1 MDICMDKEP
10 DGVVVYANGD
20 SCNPIQ
26 VNVSVLPPLDSVP
39 SDEANGNTELLST
52 EESIEVKEYD
62 VKECTNEIPV
72 AKPLEDGNMEIPA
85 LGKDAKSVNKSVLH
99 AKHGSKPGRVSNKI
113 RNTVPQPFALATEK
127 RASSATRESHEVV
140 SKIFPDGYSKVPK
153 QAKKVPRKPLQP
165 KNKKLSDEEED
176 SCSVASYATSAAKSA
191 KSRTIVTAAPSFRST
206 ERAEKR
212 KEFYTKLE
220 EKHQAMEAE
229 KTQSEARN
237 KEEND
242 AALRQ
247 LRKSLMFKANPM
259 PNFYHEGPPP
269 KVELKKPPPTRAK
282 SPKLGRRNTRE
293 GNRAKGVS
301 RRHETPKTLIVIS
314 KEDNDDATTHKSD
327 QINRFVAE
335 EVNRSLEPEPET
347 AFAC

>member
-20 SCNPIQ
+20 SCNLNQ
-26 VNVSVLPPLDSVP
+26 ENVSVLPPLDSE
-39 SDEANGNTELLST
+39 SCDEANGNTEHLFT
-52 EESIEVKEYD
+52 EENATEVKEYD

-72 AKPLEDGNMEIPA
+72 TKPLEDGNIDIAA
-85 LGKDAKSVNKSVLH
+85 LAKDAKAVNKSVLP
-99 AKHGSKPGRVSNKI
+99 AKHGSKSGRGSNKI
-113 RNTVPQPFALATEK
+113 RSTVPQPFALATEK
-127 RASSATRESHEVV
+127 RASS
-140 SKIFPDGYSKVPK
+140 SKVQN
-153 QAKKVPRKPLQP
+153 QATKVPRKPLQP
-165 KNKKLSDEEED
+165 KNKKLSDEED
-176 SCSVASYATSAAKSA
+176 SCSVASYATSAAKSS
-191 KSRTIVTAAPSFRST
+191 KSRTIVIAAPSFRST

-242 AALRQ
+242 AALRK

-282 SPKLGRRNTRE
+282 SPKLGRR
-293 GNRAKGVS
+293 AKGAS
-301 RRHETPKTLIVIS
+301 RRHETRKPLVIS
-314 KEDNDDATTHKSD
+314 KEDFDDETTQNSD
-327 QINRFVAE
+327 QINR
-335 EVNRSLEPEPET
+335 NLEPET

>member
-26 VNVSVLPPLDSVP
+26 ENVSVLPPLDSVS

-72 AKPLEDGNMEIPA
+72 AKPLEDGNTEIPT
-85 LGKDAKSVNKSVLH
+85 LRKDAKSVNKSVLP
-99 AKHGSKPGRVSNKI
+99 AKHGLKQGRGSKKI

-127 RASSATRESHEVV
+127 RASSATRESHEVAAV
-140 SKIFPDGYSKVPK
+140 YSKVQK
-153 QAKKVPRKPLQP
+153 QATKIPRKPLQP

-191 KSRTIVTAAPSFRST
+191 KSRTIVIAAPSFRST

-212 KEFYTKLE
+212 REFYTKLE

-259 PNFYHEGPPP
+259 PNFYQEGPPP
-269 KVELKKPPPTRAK
+269 KVELKKVTHKPPPTRAK
-282 SPKLGRRNTRE
+282 SPKLGRRNTKE

-301 RRHETPKTLIVIS
+301 RRHETPKTSIVIS
-314 KEDNDDATTHKSD
+314 KEDNDDATTLKTE

-335 EVNRSLEPEPET
+335 EANRNLDPEPET
-347 AFAC
+347 AFVC

>member
-1 MDICMDKEP
+1 
-10 DGVVVYANGD
+10 
-20 SCNPIQ
+20 
-26 VNVSVLPPLDSVP
+26 
-39 SDEANGNTELLST
+39 
-52 EESIEVKEYD
+52 YD
-62 VKECTNEIPV
+62 VKECTSEIPV
-72 AKPLEDGNMEIPA
+72 GKPSEEGGGDI
-85 LGKDAKSVNKSVLH
+85 GKDAGGGSKSVIKS
-99 AKHGSKPGRVSNKI
+99 KHGSRSGRGSNRI
-113 RNTVPQPFALATEK
+113 RSTVPQPFALATEK
-127 RASSATRESHEVV
+127 RASSATRSFAGESHETAAV
-140 SKIFPDGYSKVPK
+140 SKVFPDGYSKVQN
-153 QAKKVPRKPLQP
+153 QATKVPRKPLQP
-165 KNKKLSDEEED
+165 KNKKLSDEED

-247 LRKSLMFKANPM
+247 LRKSLMFKASPM
-259 PNFYHEGPPP
+259 PNFYHEGPPS

-282 SPKLGRRNTRE
+282 SPKLGRRNPKE
-293 GNRAKGVS
+293 GNRSKGAS
-301 RRHETPKTLIVIS
+301 RWHETRKALVVIS
-314 KEDNDDATTHKSD
+314 KEDRDDDDETTKNSD
-327 QINRFVAE
+327 QVNRFVTE
-335 EVNRSLEPEPET
+335 EVNRNLEPET

>member
-26 VNVSVLPPLDSVP
+26 ENVSVLPPLDAVP
-39 SDEANGNTELLST
+39 SGEGNGNTELLPT

-72 AKPLEDGNMEIPA
+72 AKPVEDGNIEIPA

-140 SKIFPDGYSKVPK
+140 SKIFPDGYSKLPK
-153 QAKKVPRKPLQP
+153 QAKKVARKPLQP
-165 KNKKLSDEEED
+165 KNKKLSDEED

-191 KSRTIVTAAPSFRST
+191 KSRIIVTAAPSFRST

-282 SPKLGRRNTRE
+282 SPKLGRRNT
-293 GNRAKGVS
+293 NRAKGVS
-301 RRHETPKTLIVIS
+301 RRHETRKTLLVIS
-314 KEDNDDATTHKSD
+314 KQDRDDETTQKSD
-327 QINRFVAE
+327 ETNRFGSEA
-335 EVNRSLEPEPET
+335 VNQNLEPEPET

>member
-26 VNVSVLPPLDSVP
+26 ENVSVLPPLDTVS

-52 EESIEVKEYD
+52 EESTEVKEYD

-72 AKPLEDGNMEIPA
+72 AKPLEDGNLEIAPT
-85 LGKDAKSVNKSVLH
+85 LGKDAKSVKKSVLH
-99 AKHGSKPGRVSNKI
+99 AKNASKSGRVSNKI

-153 QAKKVPRKPLQP
+153 QATKVARKPLQP
-165 KNKKLSDEEED
+165 KNKKLSDEED

-191 KSRTIVTAAPSFRST
+191 KSRTIVIAAPSFRST

-282 SPKLGRRNTRE
+282 SPKLGRRNTKE

-301 RRHETPKTLIVIS
+301 RRQTPKTLIVIS
-314 KEDNDDATTHKSD
+314 KEDNDDETTQKTE

-335 EVNRSLEPEPET
+335 EVNRNLKPELET

>member
-26 VNVSVLPPLDSVP
+26 ENVSVLPPLDSVP
-39 SDEANGNTELLST
+39 REEANGDTELLST

-72 AKPLEDGNMEIPA
+72 AKPLEDGTMEILT

-99 AKHGSKPGRVSNKI
+99 AKHGSKPGRVINKI

-165 KNKKLSDEEED
+165 KNKKLSDEED

-191 KSRTIVTAAPSFRST
+191 KSRTIVIAAPSFRST

-282 SPKLGRRNTRE
+282 SPKLGRRNPKE
-293 GNRAKGVS
+293 GNRSKGVS
-301 RRHETPKTLIVIS
+301 RRHEAPKTLEVIS
-314 KEDNDDATTHKSD
+314 KEDNDDATTQKSY

-335 EVNRSLEPEPET
+335 EVNQNLKPEPET
-347 AFAC
+347 DIAC

>member
-26 VNVSVLPPLDSVP
+26 ENVSVLPPLESVP

-72 AKPLEDGNMEIPA
+72 AKPLEDGNMEIA
-85 LGKDAKSVNKSVLH
+85 TLRKDAKSVNKSVVLH
-99 AKHGSKPGRVSNKI
+99 AKHVSKPGRGSNKI
-113 RNTVPQPFALATEK
+113 RNTVPQPFALATAK
-127 RASSATRESHEVV
+127 RASSATRESHEVADMY
-140 SKIFPDGYSKVPK
+140 SKIQK
-153 QAKKVPRKPLQP
+153 QVIKVPRKPLQP

-191 KSRTIVTAAPSFRST
+191 KSRTIATAAPSFRST

-282 SPKLGRRNTRE
+282 SPKLGRRNTKE
-293 GNRAKGVS
+293 GNRSKGVS
-301 RRHETPKTLIVIS
+301 RRHETRKTLIVIA
-314 KEDNDDATTHKSD
+314 KEDNDDATTQKSD
-327 QINRFVAE
+327 QINQFAAE
-335 EVNRSLEPEPET
+335 EVNRNLKPEPET

>member
-1 MDICMDKEP
+1 MDKEP

-20 SCNPIQ
+20 SCNPNQ
-26 VNVSVLPPLDSVP
+26 ENVFVPPLDSE
-39 SDEANGNTELLST
+39 SCDEANGNTEHLFT
-52 EESIEVKEYD
+52 EENNEVREYD

-72 AKPLEDGNMEIPA
+72 AKPFEDGDIEIAA
-85 LGKDAKSVNKSVLH
+85 LRKDVGGAKPVNKLVLP
-99 AKHGSKPGRVSNKI
+99 AKHASKSGRGGIKI

-127 RASSATRESHEVV
+127 RASSAAV
-140 SKIFPDGYSKVPK
+140 SKIFPDGYSKVEN
-153 QAKKVPRKPLQP
+153 QDTKVPRKPLQP
-165 KNKKLSDEEED
+165 KNKKLSDEED
-176 SCSVASYATSAAKSA
+176 SCSVASYATSAAKSS

-259 PNFYHEGPPP
+259 PNFYNEGPPP

-282 SPKLGRRNTRE
+282 SPKLGRRNPKE
-293 GNRAKGVS
+293 GNRAKGGS
-301 RRHETPKTLIVIS
+301 RRHETRKTLVIS
-314 KEDNDDATTHKSD
+314 KEDPYDQTTQDAD
-327 QINRFVAE
+327 RFVTE
-335 EVNRSLEPEPET
+335 EVNRSLEPET
-347 AFAC
+347 GFAC